1 MLVTP
6 VVNAAIL
13 PTTPAENAVTVFVTE
28 AAASEP
34 GRRGRVIVLDLPP
47 LGTEDVIPRAT
58 EPPIERLVDELLVAG
73 TRLILGSTRH
83 HQ

>member
-1 MLVTP
+1 MLATP
-6 VVNAAIL
+6 VVNAVML

-34 GRRGRVIVLDLPP
+34 GRRGRVMVVDFPPDGIEGLD
-47 LGTEDVIPRAT
+47 PRAT
-58 EPPIERLVDELLVAG
+58 ELPTDRLVDEVLVVGERLMPG
-73 TRLILGSTRH
+73 TTRH

>member
-13 PTTPAENAVTVFVTE
+13 PTTPAEKAVTVFVTE
-28 AAASEP
+28 AAASDP
-34 GRRGRVIVLDLPP
+34 GRRGRVMVVDFPLEGIEGLD
-47 LGTEDVIPRAT
+47 PRAT
-58 EPPIERLVDELLVAG
+58 EPPTERLVDEALVVG
-73 TRLILGSTRH
+73 ERLILGTTRH

>member
-6 VVNAAIL
+6 VVNAARL
-13 PTTPAENAVTVFVTE
+13 PTTPAEKAVTVFVTE

-34 GRRGRVIVLDLPP
+34 GRRGRVMVLDFPP
-47 LGTEDVIPRAT
+47 DGIDGLEPRAT
-58 EPPIERLVDELLVAG
+58 EPPTDRLADEALVVGERLMLG
-73 TRLILGSTRH
+73 TTRH